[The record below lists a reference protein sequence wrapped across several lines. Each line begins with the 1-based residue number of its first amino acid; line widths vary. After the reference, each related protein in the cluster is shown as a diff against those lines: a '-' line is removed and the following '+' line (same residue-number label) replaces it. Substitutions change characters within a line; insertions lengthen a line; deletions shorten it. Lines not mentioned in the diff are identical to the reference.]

1 MTHPITSISAWEALD
16 SRGHPTIAAQV
27 TVDGAHEE
35 VCLAPAGA
43 SAGGFEA
50 VFLRDQGDHYRGFSV
65 RRVIESALP
74 KLRDALIGVDAG
86 SPDDVH
92 RALRTIDNS
101 PAWTSLG
108 GNVVTSVSI
117 ACWLAESSA
126 QGRAPWQVMAE
137 WTSRTPTLPRPMIN
151 IVSGGAHAGRAV
163 DIQDVLAI
171 PTGATSI
178 EDALETI
185 SAIRHETAQLMATLG
200 HPAHLVADE
209 GGLAGAFRSNA
220 DAVEVV
226 ADGIAR
232 AAQSTGQA
240 GAIALDIA
248 ANQFFDG
255 TGYLFDGQTI
265 TSAELV
271 AVLEGWVERWPVV
284 SIEDP
289 LAETDDWSPLTRLA
303 SRIQIV
309 GDDRYATQSARVR
322 EGIAAGEANS
332 VLVKPNQAGTLFDAL
347 ATLHTTLEAGWA
359 PIVSARSGDTEQDWL
374 VDLAV
379 GTGAGQIK
387 VGSTHRSER
396 TAKWNR
402 LLQLSAQ
409 TSLPYASEPPLGK
422 P

>member
-1 MTHPITSISAWEALD
+1 MTHTITAIQAWEALD
-16 SRGHPTIAAQV
+16 SRGNPTVAAAV
-27 TVDGAHEE
+27 TIHGGHEA

-50 VFLRDQGDHYRGFSV
+50 AFLRDGGPHYRGLSV
-65 RRVIESALP
+65 RGVIERALP
-74 KLRDALIGVDAG
+74 KLREVLIGVAAD
-86 SPDDVH
+86 SPEDVH
-92 RALRTIDNS
+92 RALRTLDGS
-101 PAWTSLG
+101 PAWMNLG
-108 GNVVTSVSI
+108 GNVVTAVSI
-117 ACWLAESSA
+117 ACWLAIATS
-126 QGRAPWQVMAE
+126 QNRAPWQVMAE
-137 WTSRTPTLPRPMIN
+137 WTGRTPTLPRPMVN

-171 PTGATSI
+171 PTAATSI
-178 EDALETI
+178 EDALETV
-185 SAIRHETAQLMATLG
+185 ATIRHETSLLMAQSQ
-200 HPAHLVADE
+200 HPVHLVADE
-209 GGLAGAFRSNA
+209 GGLSGAFLNNA
-220 DAVEVV
+220 DAVKVV

-232 AAQSTGQA
+232 ASSTGRSA

-255 TGYLFDGQTI
+255 SHYTFDGTKMAS
-265 TSAELV
+265 TDLV
-271 AVLEGWVERWPVV
+271 AVLQDWVNTWPVI

-289 LAETDDWSPLTRLA
+289 LAETDDWSLLGTLTNTL
-303 SRIQIV
+303 QII
-309 GDDRYATQSARVR
+309 GDDRYATQATRVAA
-322 EGIAAGEANS
+322 GIAAREANS

-347 ATLHTTLEAGWA
+347 TTLHTAIEARWS
-359 PIVSARSGDTEQDWL
+359 PVVSARSGETEQDWL

-409 TSLPYASEPPLGK
+409 TSLPYSTTTQ
-422 P
+422 